1 MTRLAT
7 ATLLLSALAAGA
19 QAGPLPKPMHLV
31 NHVKPF
37 HFSPYVRG
45 GQGGGSGGGGSMT
58 AEARQSAPAPTPA
71 PTQKPAPQPARAD

>member
-1 MTRLAT
+1 MKRLAT
-7 ATLLLSALAAGA
+7 ATLLLTALAAGA
-19 QAGPLPKPMHLV
+19 QAGSLPKPMHLV

-45 GQGGGSGGGGSMT
+45 EQGGGSSGGSMT
-58 AEARQSAPAPTPA
+58 AEARQSAPAPAPA